1 LTLDTHVYH
10 KDNAASTYA
19 LYREKKTGFLSTFPF
34 GVFGYA
40 RLDERLADSPL
51 WKSAP
56 RAPGRDPMGVTPSQ
70 PHVEYANLE
79 LYGGPKHL
87 TDFPKDD
94 EHAFAMG
101 VVLFNQ
107 QSRGTVTLKSK
118 NHLDNPV
125 VDHNYLANPLDML
138 VFSKACQFANEIVVE
153 GKGTKDVIS
162 GSWPANLSHHLNTS
176 SEDWE
181 HYVRENATTC
191 T

>member
-1 LTLDTHVYH
+1 LTLDSHIYH

-19 LYREKKTGFLSTFPF
+19 LYREKKTGVLSTFPF
-34 GVFGYA
+34 GIFGYA
-40 RLDERLADSPL
+40 RLDERLDDSPI

-56 RAPGRDPMGVTPSQ
+56 RAPGRDPMGITPSQ

-94 EHAFAMG
+94 EHTFAMC
-101 VVLFNQ
+101 VLLFNQ

-118 NHLDNPV
+118 NPLDNPV

-138 VFSKACQFANEIVVE
+138 VLSKGCQFANEIIVE

-162 GSWPANLSHHLNTS
+162 GSWPANLSHHLNKS
-176 SEDWE
+176 PEDWE